1 VTALAH
7 IAVLAGDTPGARA
20 VAGAVASLLTAVGRW
35 VDEVGPAADLGT
47 FDAVVLPRAYGWQ
60 AVRARFAGPLLIVD
74 ADLLGEGP
82 PAFPALL
89 APRVEPTVA
98 LRGIPMLPARPL
110 PVLQGEGLG
119 ALGAGVAVAAGAGL
133 GYALPIVVTPALRTV
148 GGFWALAA
156 LLEGAL
162 AALVGEAR
170 PLYVDPWPRGHR
182 SARALT
188 VDLDGIRT
196 RAAVAPLLERG
207 RPATLFACSDML
219 DVVGAPG
226 PGCELAAHGDV
237 HRSFADGATNL
248 ARVDRMLAAFHAKG
262 LTPAGFSP
270 PNMAYSSP
278 LEPLFARFRYLRLG
292 YQERALRFFPTETA
306 GGTVVAV
313 SYYTDFMLQY
323 VGAEEFGRLLGRFC
337 AWAAATGVL
346 VVPCLHPCLWGAP
359 LRAYLELPA
368 AGAWE
373 ATLAEIAAWG
383 VRRREALVAVAG
395 RGESAAPADVR
406 IERTTPEARLAA
418 LTPAGEELLQHDV
431 AATPRRVAVGGR
443 GYRVLPA
450 AVRPAAAVDV
460 PMGSAW
466 RALGWLPRTLGSAA
480 GRALCQV
487 TNKNGLHACFYGEL
501 GLAPEVAAGGLR
513 LPLVAADEPLF
524 LARPAAGRLGRLA
537 RRIVGRA
544 AMMEVE
550 SVA

>member
-20 VAGAVASLLTAVGRW
+20 VAGALVSLLTAVGRW
-35 VDEVGPAADLGT
+35 VEEVGPETELTRFA
-47 FDAVVLPRAYGWQ
+47 AVVLPRAQGWQ
-60 AVRARFAGPLLIVD
+60 AVRERFAGPLLIVD
-74 ADLLGEGP
+74 ADLLGEAA

-89 APRVEPTVA
+89 SSHTAPVVT
-98 LRGIPMLPARPL
+98 LRGVPMLLARPL
-110 PVLQGEGLG
+110 PGLTGEALG
-119 ALGAGVAVAAGAGL
+119 ALGRGLAVVAGAGL
-133 GYALPIVVTPALRTV
+133 GYALPVVVTPALRTV
-148 GGFWALAA
+148 DGFWNLAT

-162 AALVGEAR
+162 AALIGEDR
-170 PLYVDPWPRGHR
+170 PLYVDPWPCGHR

-188 VDLDGIRT
+188 VDLDGIKT
-196 RAAVAPLLERG
+196 RAALAPLFDRA

-237 HRSFADGATNL
+237 HRSFADDATNL

-270 PNMAYSSP
+270 PNMAYSSA
-278 LEPLFARFRYLRLG
+278 LGPLFARFRYLRLG

-346 VVPCLHPCLWGAP
+346 AVPCLHPCLWGAP

-383 VRRREALVAVAG
+383 VRRREALAAVAE
-395 RGESAAPADVR
+395 RGESVAPADLR
-406 IERTTPEARLAA
+406 FERATPDARLRA
-418 LTPAGEELLQHDV
+418 LTPAGEETRSG
-431 AATPRRVAVGGR
+431 ARSGTPRRVAVGGR

-450 AVRPAAAVDV
+450 ATRPAAAVDV
-460 PMGSAW
+460 PMGGAW
-466 RALGWLPRTLGSAA
+466 RALGWLPRTLGAAA

-501 GLAPEVAAGGLR
+501 GLAPEVAGGGLR

-524 LARPAAGRLGRLA
+524 LARPAQGRLGRLV
-537 RRIVGRA
+537 RRVVGRA
-544 AMMEVE
+544 PMEVE
-550 SVA
+550 SLA